1 MNDTDIQAFR
11 QAALPLMEWL
21 RDNMHPHTTVI
32 VDSDRAELVEGLAIA
47 RRRERFDD
55 KEEAK

>member
-1 MNDTDIQAFR
+1 MNDTDIQVFR

-21 RDNMHPHTTVI
+21 RDNMHPHATVI
-32 VDSDRAELVEGLAIA
+32 VDSERAELVEGLAIA

>member
-21 RDNMHPHTTVI
+21 RNNMHPHATVI

>member
-21 RDNMHPHTTVI
+21 RDNMHPHITVI

>member
-1 MNDTDIQAFR
+1 MTPEEIDSFR

-21 RDNMHPHTTVI
+21 RDNMHPHATVI

-47 RRRERFDD
+47 RCRERFDD